1 MEKSAAF
8 PEAGVGVVRGPGF
21 PFSEV
26 QGPGPRKEPL
36 GKVDQAMGCSR
47 EKQGLKWQPHSWDSL
62 QGLGNGLAQRVFTP
76 PEPKDRQSLQ
86 PLGIRGRIVKG
97 SGYPAAQQ

>member
-47 EKQGLKWQPHSWDSL
+47 EKQR
-62 QGLGNGLAQRVFTP
+62 A
-76 PEPKDRQSLQ
+76 
-86 PLGIRGRIVKG
+86 
-97 SGYPAAQQ
+97 

>member
-21 PFSEV
+21 PEV

-36 GKVDQAMGCSR
+36 GKVDQAMGAAGR
-47 EKQGLKWQPHSWDSL
+47 NKGPEMATPFLGLT

-76 PEPKDRQSLQ
+76 PELQRQTSPSSLWE
-86 PLGIRGRIVKG
+86 
-97 SGYPAAQQ
+97 